1 VSKRTY
7 AQYCGLAKAL
17 DVLGERWTLLII
29 RELLPGPR
37 RYRDI
42 SAQLP
47 DLATDMLTARLRML
61 TDHGLVARTE
71 TGGVG
76 GGVTYSLTPQGQS
89 VRPVVEQLALVGLN
103 WMVSPRETN
112 DDITLR
118 WALATVRIWLDPA
131 QCPAG
136 ACAFITDDQTFALAN
151 DGLNVALTY
160 EPDATD
166 PPTVMF
172 RGTDFDL
179 VALITGHV
187 PFAAS
192 SVTRTGDQQSGD
204 RWLDALATAFPKPI
218 AARGEG
224 K

>member
-7 AQYCGLAKAL
+7 AQYCGLATAL

-47 DLATDMLTARLRML
+47 DLATDMLTARLKML
-61 TDHGLVARTE
+61 AEHGLVDRTE

-76 GGVTYSLTPQGQS
+76 GGITYSLTPEGQN
-89 VRPVVEQLALVGLN
+89 VRPVVEQLVRVGLN
-103 WMVSPRETN
+103 WMVSPLETG

-118 WALATVRIWLDPA
+118 WALATLRLWLDPA
-131 QCPAG
+131 HCPAG
-136 ACAFITDDQTFALAN
+136 SCLFVTDTQTYGLVN
-151 DGLNVALTY
+151 DGSTVALTY

-166 PPTVMF
+166 NPSVTF

-179 VALITGHV
+179 VALITGHIS
-187 PFAAS
+187 PETS
-192 SVTRTGDQQSGD
+192 SVTSNGDKPTVD
-204 RWLDALATAFPKPI
+204 RWLNALMTTFPKPI
-218 AARGEG
+218 AARPLR
-224 K
+224 